1 MKVRKPASRAGCRV
15 RRPRIWLAAASVAF
29 LLVLASP
36 WRPAGSSDGAAVFRT
51 AASLAFEGTF
61 VLPKAPPGASIDP
74 FYFPPSPDGS
84 GVVSIYAPF
93 GPLLGAALLLTA
105 SMAPTPA
112 LAGALADGLASAAP
126 IFATA
131 LAVFPFARLLRQG
144 GARKA
149 SAPWLAA
156 ALVLATFLGPLGVSD
171 LQEPWLVLFV
181 ALALD
186 GALISR
192 LLRGGRRD
200 SALALAGLALS
211 AAFLTKP
218 TAAGIVPALA
228 LAAFFPRA
236 GENGSRGLLALSLA
250 AVPGVAIAL
259 ALNAARFG
267 GVLEAGY
274 AAPLAH
280 PLARAVSPVWTILR
294 LTLLPNRGLLW
305 YAPLL
310 LLVPLVMPGLLRG
323 RRRVVAVSAALGFGA
338 FFAANVAWFAWEGGL
353 GWGPRLLAPAVACAA
368 PLLAARGAALRIAA
382 VLALLGAAVNL
393 PAYLLEPG
401 RFYRVVA
408 TKPDA
413 EALGPVVPIHRA
425 AGGEGR
431 LFPEQKMHYVP
442 KLAPVFIGPE
452 VLARL
457 LKDGD
462 GPSAGASGASRTRD
476 AAVLQLVLGQP
487 RGEGSETGRLLQSE
501 ARATVGSDP
510 ERAARMA
517 RRAAEFGASSPW

>member
-1 MKVRKPASRAGCRV
+1 MERKHASRPGWRV
-15 RRPRIWLAAASVAF
+15 RRPRTWLAVASVAAF
-29 LLVLASP
+29 LVLVSS
-36 WRPAGSSDGAAVFRT
+36 WRPGGSSDGAAVFRT

-93 GPLLGAALLLTA
+93 GAFLGSALLVLA
-105 SMAPTPA
+105 STAPTSA
-112 LAGALADGLASAAP
+112 LAGALADRLSSAAP

-131 LAVFPFARLLRQG
+131 LAVVPFARLLRQG

-156 ALVLATFLGPLGVSD
+156 ALVLGTFLGPLGVSD
-171 LQEPWLVLFV
+171 FQEPWLVLFV

-186 GALISR
+186 AALISR
-192 LLRGGRRD
+192 LLRGGMRD

-211 AAFLTKP
+211 AAFLAKP

-228 LAAFFPRA
+228 LAAFLPRA
-236 GENGSRGLLALSLA
+236 GESRFRGLLALSLA

-267 GVLEAGY
+267 SVLESGY
-274 AAPLAH
+274 AVPLAH
-280 PLARAVSPVWTILR
+280 PLARAVSPAWTILR

-310 LLVPLVMPGLLRG
+310 LVAPFVVPRLLSG
-323 RRRVVAVSAALGFGA
+323 RRRTVLATATLGFGA
-338 FFAANVAWFAWEGGL
+338 FFAANVIWFAWEGGF

-401 RFYRVVA
+401 RLYRVAA

-413 EALGPVVPIHRA
+413 ESLGPIVPIHRTA
-425 AGGEGR
+425 RGGGR
-431 LFPEQKMHYVP
+431 LFPEQKVHYVP
-442 KLAPVFIGPE
+442 KFAPVFIGPE
-452 VLARL
+452 LLANL
-457 LKDGD
+457 LKEGD
-462 GPSAGASGASRTRD
+462 GPSAGGSGAARTHD
-476 AAVLQLVLGQP
+476 AAILRLVLGQP
-487 RGEGSETGRLLQSE
+487 RGEGSETGRLLLSE
-501 ARATVGSDP
+501 AWATARSDP

-517 RRAAEFGASSPW
+517 RRAAGFGASSPR